1 MSTVNL
7 IQDKSITY
15 EVFKDGDRKLGTTEI
30 ALPSL
35 EPKTSTLSGAGIGGE
50 IEMPTPGQLGS
61 TEVELTW
68 RTITG
73 NNTELMGMDAQDLE
87 LRNANETYDAGTGKI
102 GVDAIKIN
110 LRGFFKKGDLGSLK
124 PSDHTDTKT
133 TLEVIYIKV
142 SINGERKIEID
153 KLNYIHYVDGKDYMA
168 AVRSALGL

>member
-87 LRNANETYDAGTGKI
+87 LRNANETYDAGTGNQNQPAWILQERRPRQPEAFRSHRHKDHARGHIYQSINQRRAQNRNRQAELHSLCRWQRLYGRRKI
-102 GVDAIKIN
+102 GP
-110 LRGFFKKGDLGSLK
+110 G
-124 PSDHTDTKT
+124 T
-133 TLEVIYIKV
+133 
-142 SINGERKIEID
+142 
-153 KLNYIHYVDGKDYMA
+153 
-168 AVRSALGL
+168 VR